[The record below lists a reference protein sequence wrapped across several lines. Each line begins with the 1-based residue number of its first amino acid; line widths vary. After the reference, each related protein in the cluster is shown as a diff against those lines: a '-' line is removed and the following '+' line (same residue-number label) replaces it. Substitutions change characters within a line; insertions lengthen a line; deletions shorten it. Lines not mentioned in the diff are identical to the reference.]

1 MIVTSDELDEQK
13 EPNTLDPSAKKAGD
27 QQLDDES
34 NASPRCI
41 ICHQGVEGS
50 ESAAAGVR
58 IDHLNPIGYLALY
71 QSSIALFQTHPTAQA
86 SNPYSLAPS
95 IA

>member
-34 NASPRCI
+34 NACLRCI

-50 ESAAAGVR
+50 ESAAGVG

-71 QSSIALFQTHPTAQA
+71 QSSIALFQTHTTAQA